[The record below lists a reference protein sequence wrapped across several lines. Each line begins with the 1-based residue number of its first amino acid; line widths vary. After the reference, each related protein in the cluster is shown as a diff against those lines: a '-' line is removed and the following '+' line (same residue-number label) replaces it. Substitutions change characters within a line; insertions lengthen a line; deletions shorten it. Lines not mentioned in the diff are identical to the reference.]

1 MSTISNDTVNNV
13 LFIIKNLK
21 EDFVI
26 TFIYV
31 IILIIII
38 LILFYV
44 YRIKNL
50 ESRECDFLTNIYGK
64 LDGYIR
70 PLNSND
76 NACKYRLYD
85 YYIKT
90 AYNCCSGGSYKNDFV
105 SLCALK
111 NVLKQGVRGL
121 DFEIYSI
128 NDKPVVST
136 STQASYYIKE
146 TFNSV
151 DFGDALRT
159 IINYAFAGST
169 APNPTDPILIH
180 LRIKSTNQKM
190 YTAMANLFES
200 YNNYFLGK
208 EYSFE
213 NQGQNLGLTDLITLC
228 GKIVLIVDRINTAF
242 LENEKFTE
250 YVNLTSDS
258 IFMRALTYYDIKFTP
273 DVTELVTYNKT
284 AMTIALPDKG
294 DNPPNPNPMVIRES
308 GCQMIA
314 MRYEEIDV
322 YLEENTAFFDKV
334 GYAFALK
341 PANLRYIPVTNPI
354 PTAQVI
360 ENSYAT
366 RNYATDYYNF
376 NI

>member
-1 MSTISNDTVNNV
+1 MSTISNHPVNNV
-13 LFIIKNLK
+13 LYIIQNLK
-21 EDFVI
+21 EDFVVA
-26 TFIYV
+26 FIYI
-31 IILIIII
+31 IILIIIV
-38 LILFYV
+38 LFLFYI
-44 YRIKNL
+44 YRVKNL
-50 ESRECDFLTNIYGK
+50 ENKECNFLTNIYGK
-64 LDGYIR
+64 MDGNIR
-70 PLNSND
+70 PLNNND
-76 NACKYRLYD
+76 NACKYKFYD

-111 NVLKQGVRGL
+111 NLLKQGVRGL
-121 DFEIYSI
+121 DFEIYSV
-128 NDKPVVST
+128 NDKPVIST
-136 STQASYYIKE
+136 STQTSYYIKE

-159 IINYAFAGST
+159 IINYAFSGST
-169 APNPTDPILIH
+169 APNPTDPIIIH
-180 LRIKSTNQKM
+180 LRVKSTNQKI
-190 YTAMANLFES
+190 YTAMANLFET

-213 NQGQNLGLTDLITLC
+213 NQGQNLGLVNLLTLC

-242 LENEKFTE
+242 AENTKFTE
-250 YVNLTSDS
+250 YVNITSDS
-258 IFMRALTYYDIKFTP
+258 IFMRALMYNDIKLTP
-273 DVTELVTYNKT
+273 DVDELINYNKT

-294 DNPPNPNPMVIRES
+294 INPPNPNAMVVRES

-314 MRYEEIDV
+314 MRYELVDI
-322 YLEENTAFFDKV
+322 YLEENIAFFDKA
-334 GYAFALK
+334 GYAFVLK
-341 PANLRYIPVTNPI
+341 PERLRYVPVTNPI
-354 PTAQVI
+354 PTAQEV

>member
-1 MSTISNDTVNNV
+1 MSGITNVNVNNILHIV
-13 LFIIKNLK
+13 KNLK

-31 IILIIII
+31 TILIVIILVLVYI
-38 LILFYV
+38 

-50 ESRECDFLTNIYGK
+50 ENKECNFLTNIYGNIN
-64 LDGYIR
+64 GHIR
-70 PLNSND
+70 SLNSSD
-76 NACKYRLYD
+76 NACKYKFLD

-128 NDKPVVST
+128 NDKPVIAT
-136 STQASYYIKE
+136 STEASYFIKE

-159 IINYAFAGST
+159 IISYAFSGST
-169 APNPTDPILIH
+169 APNPTDPIIIH
-180 LRIKSTNQKM
+180 LRIKSTNQTM
-190 YTAMANLFES
+190 YTAMAELFET
-200 YNNYFLGK
+200 YNRFFLGK
-208 EYSFE
+208 EYSYE
-213 NQGQNLGLTDLITLC
+213 NQGTNLGSTDLLTFN

-242 LENEKFTE
+242 LENIKFCE
-250 YVNLTSDS
+250 YVNMTSDS
-258 IFMRALTYYDIKFTP
+258 VFMRALPYYDIKFTP
-273 DVTELVTYNKT
+273 DMTELIEYNKT
-284 AMTIALPDKG
+284 GMTISFPDKG
-294 DNPPNPNPMVIRES
+294 VNPSNPNAMVIREA

-314 MRYEEIDV
+314 MRYEFVDT
-322 YLEENTAFFDKV
+322 YLEENTAFFDNA
-334 GYAFALK
+334 GYAFVLK
-341 PANLRYIPVTNPI
+341 PARLRYIPVTNPM
-354 PTAQVI
+354 PTPQQTDY
-360 ENSYAT
+360 SYAT